1 MNIYRNDA
9 LIKRNARIAQIG
21 LIVTMVILVGGM
33 LLSFQKPDQILLAYG
48 LLIVGFL
55 LFQITIYFQ
64 NRWGRKPRPDTI
76 LDQALKGFDNRHSL
90 YHYLTPVNHLLI
102 GPTGIWI
109 LMPFYQR
116 GTFRFQNGRYKQTNR
131 SLYWKIFGQEGIGR
145 PDLEV
150 AAEREKLDRFIKE
163 TFPENEFP
171 NAEAVLVFTD
181 PRAVVDISPESDPP
195 APTITIK
202 DLKEVIRKAGRGK
215 TLSNDKVKVL
225 ENAFPEG

>member
-1 MNIYRNDA
+1 
-9 LIKRNARIAQIG
+9 
-21 LIVTMVILVGGM
+21 M
-33 LLSFQKPDQILLAYG
+33 LFRSDQILLAYG

-90 YHYLTPVNHLLI
+90 YHYLTPVHHLLI

-163 TFPENEFP
+163 AFPEEEFP
-171 NAEAVLVFTD
+171 NAEAVMVFTD

-202 DLKEVIRKAGRGK
+202 DLKEVIRKAGRGRS
-215 TLSNDKVKVL
+215 LSNDKVKML
-225 ENAFPEG
+225 ENALPEG